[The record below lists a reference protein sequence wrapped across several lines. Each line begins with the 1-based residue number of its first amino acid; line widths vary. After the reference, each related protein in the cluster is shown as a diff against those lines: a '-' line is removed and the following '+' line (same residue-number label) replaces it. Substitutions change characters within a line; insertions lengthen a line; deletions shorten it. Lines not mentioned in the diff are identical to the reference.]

1 MEKME
6 KLNKDEIYLICKK
19 LSLKSTLN
27 FSLTN
32 KKLRGVILLH
42 NSLLKE
48 KLRCPERCHLMLF
61 QIHFKVNLLSE
72 GLSKVR

>member
-1 MEKME
+1 ME
-6 KLNKDEIYLICKK
+6 KLNRDEIYLICKK
-19 LSLKSTLN
+19 LNLKSTLN

-61 QIHFKVNLLSE
+61 QIHFKVDRLCGELL
-72 GLSKVR
+72 KIR